1 MPFSEPFTTLPHS
14 IAPIEGLFFDF
25 DFPSLVLPP
34 YGFFENLLP
43 LIKTRSSALPFYPAT
58 LLAIDAQEGQERK
71 REKRE
76 EEEG

>member
-1 MPFSEPFTTLPHS
+1 LKV
-14 IAPIEGLFFDF
+14 FFFYF